1 MIKPIL
7 TDTELWEAIKL
18 DDKKAFNMLF
28 ERYWSVMYTSAYN
41 HLRDTELS
49 ANAVH
54 DVFVNV
60 WEKRGIFE
68 ITSVKNY
75 LTSAARYHVYKALKE
90 RKKSTVMYVDHYS
103 EEATTSDENSAE
115 NKLTRLDLEN
125 AVDEQLLKLPKRC
138 REIFLLSRMQHMN
151 NDEIAIQLG
160 ISKRTVENQI
170 THALKYLRMHLD
182 KITLLFPLIVFV
194 SVLNCHF

>member
-54 DVFVNV
+54 DVFVNI

-75 LTSAARYHVYKALKE
+75 LTSSARYHVYKSLKE
-90 RKKSTVMYVDHYS
+90 RKRSTVMYVDHYN
-103 EEATTSDENSAE
+103 EEVTTPDENSAE
-115 NKLTRLDLEN
+115 NKLTRLDVEN
-125 AVDEQLLKLPKRC
+125 AVGEHLLKLPKRC
-138 REIFLLSRMQHMN
+138 REIFLLSRMQHMS

-182 KITLLFPLIVFV
+182 KIAILLTAVAFV
-194 SVLNCHF
+194 SVFNFF

>member
-54 DVFVNV
+54 DVFVNI

-75 LTSAARYHVYKALKE
+75 LTSSARYHVYKSLKE
-90 RKKSTVMYVDHYS
+90 RKRSTVMYVDHYN
-103 EEATTSDENSAE
+103 EEVTTPDENSAE
-115 NKLTRLDLEN
+115 NKLTRLDVEN
-125 AVDEQLLKLPKRC
+125 AVGEHLLKLPKRC
-138 REIFLLSRMQHMN
+138 REIFLLSRMQHMS

-182 KITLLFPLIVFV
+182 KIAILLTAVAFV
-194 SVLNCHF
+194 SAFNFF